1 MFVYD
6 TRIGYVYFDQYGF
19 SRFVDRYVPADQM
32 DIRKSCVALADDL
45 YRFFVGRYR
54 LSGEWNIADCAA
66 IDIHLDVE
74 TNVFQY
80 ALFRDAAH
88 EASRTGVID
97 HAPGLPKRK
106 MEEMIETFPF
116 RYNEVI
122 RIVFREVGLKAFRAG
137 CCSTTP

>member
-54 LSGEWNIADCAA
+54 LCGEWNIADCAA

-97 HAPGLPKRK
+97 HAPRAA
-106 MEEMIETFPF
+106 EADYEV
-116 RYNEVI
+116 YNVELEI
-122 RIVFREVGLKAFRAG
+122 QI
-137 CCSTTP
+137 